1 MNSKKR
7 LIISLIV
14 MLILLLAYC
23 AWFRISLNC
32 ATFEYTPPQAVE
44 RYFELVL
51 NPHLVEDNELLRNS
65 ISDDAQKTLDN
76 FPDFSCMP
84 IEVSENMS
92 SAAPYNVD
100 ITFPDGRFFSV
111 ILEYEEWPGKC
122 PTIRKIPDE
131 TILENIQLI
140 EVGHPYLPS
149 ETIFRFMELL
159 YTAIEQGDDA
169 LVRRLASEEAIMEL
183 GIYVPSYEEILVY
196 NLDNTDGEY
205 VVVLNQ
211 QSDYV
216 LVWIEYE
223 PYPKGF
229 DYRKMTDEQI
239 LESLYLVRAENR

>member
-1 MNSKKR
+1 M
-7 LIISLIV
+7 
-14 MLILLLAYC
+14 LLAC
-23 AWFRISLNC
+23 CIWFRLSLYC

-44 RYFELVL
+44 RYMELVL
-51 NPHLVEDNELLRNS
+51 NPHLVEDNDMLQKS
-65 ISDDAQKTLDN
+65 ISNNALEALDN
-76 FPDFSCMP
+76 FPDFSGIP
-84 IEVSENMS
+84 IKVSQNMS

-100 ITFPDGRFFSV
+100 VTFADGRSFSV
-111 ILEYEEWPGKC
+111 ALAYEEWPGKC
-122 PTIRKIPDE
+122 PSIRKIPDE
-131 TILENIQLI
+131 TILANIQLI

-159 YTAIEQGDDA
+159 YMAIEQGDDA
-169 LVRRLASEEAIMEL
+169 LVRKLASEEAIMEL
-183 GIYVPSYEEILVY
+183 GVYVPSYEEILVY

-211 QSDYV
+211 KSDYV

-229 DYRKMTDEQI
+229 DYRKMTEEQI

>member
-1 MNSKKR
+1 MNSKKEFFV
-7 LIISLIV
+7 SLIV
-14 MLILLLAYC
+14 IFVMLLAC
-23 AWFRISLNC
+23 CIWFRLSLYC

-44 RYFELVL
+44 RYMELVL
-51 NPHLVEDNELLRNS
+51 NPHLVEDKRLMQMS
-65 ISDDAQKTLDN
+65 ISNDAQNALDD
-76 FPDFSCMP
+76 FPDFSGMP

-183 GIYVPSYEEILVY
+183 GVCVPSYEEILVY

-205 VVVLNQ
+205 VVTSVAFK
-211 QSDYV
+211 
-216 LVWIEYE
+216 
-223 PYPKGF
+223 PYIAGKAG
-229 DYRKMTDEQI
+229 
-239 LESLYLVRAENR
+239 